1 MEFRELIA
9 SRRDIRKYKPD
20 PVPREKLLRVLE
32 AARLA
37 PSANNRQPYRFI
49 VVTDPELRRR
59 IATEACHQDFLA
71 EPPVL
76 IVAACE
82 EGKEFDTA
90 IALAYLTL
98 AATDEGLATCWVGW
112 FEREKVRQILGLPE
126 RLALPI
132 LVPLGYAA
140 ESPPARPRKSLEEL
154 VEWR

>member
-9 SRRDIRKYKPD
+9 ARRDIRKYRPD
-20 PVPREKLLRVLE
+20 PVPREKLLRILE

-37 PSANNRQPYRFI
+37 PSANNRQPYRLI
-49 VVTDPELRRR
+49 VVSDPELRRR
-59 IATEACHQDFLA
+59 IASEACHQDFLS

-82 EGKEFDTA
+82 KGREFDLA

-98 AATDEGLATCWVGW
+98 AAADEGLATCWVGW
-112 FEREKVRQILGLPE
+112 FEREAVRRILDLSPT
-126 RLALPI
+126 LAVPI
-132 LVPLGYAA
+132 LIPVGLADEAPA
-140 ESPPARPRKSLEEL
+140 ARPRKPLDEL